1 MLRETEK
8 DREGGRQTGTESEE
22 GTSNK
27 EETNFRKLKD
37 ARTLLKYT

>member
-37 ARTLLKYT
+37 VRTLLKYT